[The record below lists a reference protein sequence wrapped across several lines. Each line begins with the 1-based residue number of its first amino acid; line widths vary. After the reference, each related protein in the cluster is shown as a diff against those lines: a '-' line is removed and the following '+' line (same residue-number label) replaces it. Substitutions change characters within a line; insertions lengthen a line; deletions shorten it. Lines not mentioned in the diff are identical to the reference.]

1 MKNNTKTSG
10 YSATT
15 YSLLIRSEEKE
26 RNIAEAIVYLL
37 FIVCAIFSIWQAG
50 QQPFTVRIGGLTH
63 SAPVAQAA
71 APRAA
76 RA

>member
-1 MKNNTKTSG
+1 MKNNTTTSG

-37 FIVCAIFSIWQAG
+37 FIVCAVFSIWHAG
-50 QQPFTVRIGGLTH
+50 QQPFTVRTDGLTQP
-63 SAPVAQAA
+63 APVAQAA
-71 APRAA
+71 APHPA